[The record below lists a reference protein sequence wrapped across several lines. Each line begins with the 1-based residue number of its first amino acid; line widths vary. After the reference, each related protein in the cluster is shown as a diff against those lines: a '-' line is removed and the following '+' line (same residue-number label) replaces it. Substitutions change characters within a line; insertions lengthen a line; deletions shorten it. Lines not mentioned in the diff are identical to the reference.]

1 MRMMNE
7 LKHLFLYSAHQNVY
21 VPIDEK
27 DKRRNSAILLLTPNL
42 EISNRLMTLPYLYNP
57 DLFTSFYVDRNVSAY
72 VSNMDINNLDF
83 DEQQEEAVSES
94 MVNAMTNSIKF
105 KFDDHTSIMD
115 QNYIKEVYYK
125 DNVKYYAKM
134 LGITKVPDVL
144 NVVVH
149 PNLTDLKRKAPKQIK
164 SITQDNFYSFYEKNT
179 IHLLSKMVYD
189 PNTMRGDYN
198 TYILSELLYVLIS
211 NFNPDI
217 HYITGMGIAYYTS
230 GLLEYIGKNKRATI
244 DGGQA
249 LAFAATISDIVDK
262 EGLDIVIK
270 YIRSGDIHIF
280 TRYAAKNI
288 ANGIGKLLFEAD
300 LSYIE
305 RQRLLP
311 SDFGIPDKRKYPIHD
326 EAHVRAAIKMFNNC
340 DPADEKEL
348 AAAII
353 KKMNKFGIT
362 DVNVSTSNRFSRYYK
377 TSNKPIRESASLHK
391 LHDDYLNMNNPY
403 PQFKDK
409 LKDVVKNDPNYCGEI
424 FTDDNGNLIA
434 YYMSFKDN
442 DGNVW
447 ITHLKTMKDDNNLRR
462 DLVSRA
468 MDRQNAEFVAIDKDN
483 EEDYK
488 FYTKYGFKDF
498 DTDDNKYLMTISEN
512 CEADCN
518 WVQVQSICSHLD
530 PNELSRITFK
540 DTYEDSKFVIK
551 RLIARIGNSEAT
563 KDNGLPIFIPA
574 GFLDVYQFP
583 SKPNIAQIVIAVDER
598 FRGRGVANTLVKE
611 LMKSDLHNQCKFDTY
626 YWTAHTDNIASQNLA
641 MKHGF
646 IDTGSIDKYGRKVFI
661 YKPINIDNIKRE
673 IPFARNELRG
683 YRSDESSIVTENS
696 AIFFEANDPK
706 YSKKLK
712 NYLYSERMKN
722 NKDVI
727 LVYDQIKLMNLKIR
741 RTYLKIGMYKNLNLF
756 VDLSYYHSL
765 FLKNN
770 MYKLDNAVNLYFDFL
785 NRLLDN
791 KEINNT
797 YKLRTVFIP
806 VDADVWPVAPGTDIT
821 DYKKNLNPISI
832 IFRLIRTNPALL
844 RKEWCSKNIIF
855 LGRRG
860 YFTVDFNKF
869 ELKNLPRFKT
879 NLNKLMSESEPIT
892 DEYEANDLI
901 ANDSKDKYE
910 PNRNKHSDTSKAMA
924 AKIVDKIEKNTS
936 IKLDDVSAIGSVQRA
951 QSNTDFITTPHL
963 QIVSKLDINPKAID
977 KDNGIVVISIDPDG
991 PDGFTRFNRTTLS
1004 KIDGTISTY
1013 CKPKA

>member
-7 LKHLFLYSAHQNVY
+7 LKHLFLYSANQNVY

-27 DKRRNSAILLLTPNL
+27 DKRRNSAILLLTPSL
-42 EISNRLMTLPYLYNP
+42 DISNRLMTLPYLYNP

-72 VSNMDINNLDF
+72 VNNIQNNIDF
-83 DEQQEEAVSES
+83 DEQQEEAVSEA

-115 QNYIKEVYYK
+115 QNYIREVYYK
-125 DNVKYYAKM
+125 DNAKYYAKL
-134 LGITKVPDVL
+134 LGIKNVPDKI

-164 SITQDNFYSFYEKNT
+164 SVTQDNFYSFNEKGT

-189 PNTMRGDYN
+189 PETMRGDYN
-198 TYILSELLYVLIS
+198 TYILSELLYTLIVS
-211 NFNPDI
+211 FNTDI
-217 HYITGMGIAYYTS
+217 PYTSGMGIAYYAS
-230 GLLEYIGKNKRATI
+230 GLLEYIGKNKRSTI

-249 LAFAATISDIVDK
+249 LAFAATVSDIVDNA
-262 EGLDIVIK
+262 GYDIIIK
-270 YIRSGDIHIF
+270 YIRSGDIHVF
-280 TRYAAKNI
+280 TKYAAKNMI
-288 ANGIGKLLFEAD
+288 NGLGKLLFEAD

-326 EAHVRAAIKMFNNC
+326 EAHVRAAIRMFNNC
-340 DPADEKEL
+340 DPTDEKEL

-362 DVNVSTSNRFSRYYK
+362 DIKVGKGNRFSKYYN
-377 TSNKPIRESASLHK
+377 TKPIRESATLHK
-391 LHDDYLNMNNPY
+391 LHDDYLSMNNPY
-403 PQFKDK
+403 PQFKDE

-424 FTDDNGNLIA
+424 FTDDDGNLVA
-434 YYMSFKDN
+434 YYMSFKDHK
-442 DGNVW
+442 DRVW
-447 ITHLKTMKDDNNLRR
+447 ITHVKAMNDDKNLRK
-462 DLVSRA
+462 DLVTRA
-468 MDRQNAEFVAIDKDN
+468 IDRQNAEYVAVEKDN
-483 EEDYK
+483 EDEYK

-498 DTDDNKYLMTISEN
+498 DTDDNKYLMSISES
-512 CEADCN
+512 CEPDYN
-518 WVQVQSICSHLD
+518 WMQVCSICSHLE
-530 PNELSRITFK
+530 PHELARITFK

-563 KDNGLPIFIPA
+563 KDNGLPMFIPA

-598 FRGRGVANTLVKE
+598 FRGRGVANSLVNE
-611 LMKSDLHNQCKFDTY
+611 LMKSDLHNQFKFDTY
-626 YWTAHTDNIASQNLA
+626 YWTAHPDNIASQNLA
-641 MKHGF
+641 MKYGF
-646 IDTGSIDKYGRKVFI
+646 ADTDTIDRYGRKVFI
-661 YKPINIDNIKRE
+661 YKPIDIDNIKRE

-683 YRSDESSIVTENS
+683 YRSDNSSIVTENA

-706 YSKKLK
+706 YSQKLK
-712 NYLYSERMKN
+712 NYLYAERMKN
-722 NKDVI
+722 SKDVI
-727 LVYDQIKLMNLKIR
+727 IVYDQIKLMNNKIR
-741 RTYLKIGMYKNLNLF
+741 KTYLKIEMYKHLNLF
-756 VDLSYYHSL
+756 VDLSYYHAL

-770 MYKLDNAVNLYFDFL
+770 MYKLDNAVNFYFDFL
-785 NRLLDN
+785 NRL
-791 KEINNT
+791 INSKDVNAN

-806 VDADVWPVAPGTDIT
+806 VDVDVWPMMPDTDIT

-844 RKEWCSKNIIF
+844 RRDWGNKNIIF
-855 LGRRG
+855 VGRRG
-860 YFTVDFNKF
+860 YFTIDFNKF
-869 ELKNLPRFKT
+869 ELKDISRLKT
-879 NLNKLMSESEPIT
+879 NLKKLMSTSEIIK

-901 ANDSKDKYE
+901 ADDPKDKYE
-910 PNRNKHSDTSKAMA
+910 PSRAKHSDSPKAMA

-951 QSNTDFITTPHL
+951 QSNADFITTPHL

-977 KDNGIVVISIDPDG
+977 KTNGIVVISIDPDG
-991 PDGFTRFNRTTLS
+991 PNGFTRFNKTALS
-1004 KIDGTISTY
+1004 KIDGTINTY